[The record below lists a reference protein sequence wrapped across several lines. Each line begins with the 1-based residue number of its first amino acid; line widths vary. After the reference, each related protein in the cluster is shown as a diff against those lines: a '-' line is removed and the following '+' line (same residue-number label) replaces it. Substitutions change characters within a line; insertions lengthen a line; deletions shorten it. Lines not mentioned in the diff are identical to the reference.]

1 MKYINLF
8 FSSVLILSCS
18 NFQNNQITGSG
29 VIEGTEI
36 IISSKA
42 NGQIIQLRAKE
53 GDLIQKG
60 DTIGKIDDEKL
71 LLQKEQLLAGLEE
84 IQYLLKS
91 ARANISLAQTNFTNM
106 KKQYD
111 RVQALMKDGSAT
123 QQQFDNIEVQFKNA
137 DTQLQNAQNNLSAS
151 EMKKQQIQTQLKLV
165 ESQINDCQIKA
176 PHSGVLVE
184 KYKEEGEFV
193 AIGLP
198 ILSIA
203 DLSNLWIKLYVA
215 ETDLGF
221 IKLGKPA
228 EISIDSFP
236 EKKLPGKIILISSQ
250 AEFTPHNVQT
260 KDARTDL
267 VYAVKIEVPNPE
279 GILKIGMPA
288 DIFIQKN

>member
-1 MKYINLF
+1 MRFFNIFFTSILF
-8 FSSVLILSCS
+8 LSCS
-18 NFQNNQITGSG
+18 NSQHNQITGSG

-42 NGQIIQLRAKE
+42 NGQIIQFSAKE
-53 GDLIQKG
+53 GDVIQK
-60 DTIGKIDDEKL
+60 DETIGKIDDEKL
-71 LLQKEQLLAGLEE
+71 LLQKELLSAGLEE

-91 ARANISLAQTNFTNM
+91 ARANIGFAQANFANM

-151 EMKKQQIQTQLKLV
+151 AMKEQQLQIQLKLV
-165 ESQINDCQIKA
+165 GSQINDCQIKA
-176 PHSGVLVE
+176 SHAGVLL
-184 KYKEEGEFV
+184 KKFKEEGEFV

-236 EKKLPGKIILISSQ
+236 EKKLPGKIIWISSQ

-279 GILKIGMPA
+279 GLLKIGMPA
-288 DIFIQKN
+288 DILIQKN